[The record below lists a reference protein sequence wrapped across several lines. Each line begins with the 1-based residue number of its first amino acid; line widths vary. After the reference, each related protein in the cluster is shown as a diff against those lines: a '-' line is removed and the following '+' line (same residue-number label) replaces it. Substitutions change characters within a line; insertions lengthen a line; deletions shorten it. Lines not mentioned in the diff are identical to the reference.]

1 MQGAPHAGAPLP
13 ANEHERLAS
22 LLAAELLDTGAE
34 AVFDDLTRLA
44 ASICGTPISLVSLV
58 DQHRQW
64 FKSRVGLSAT
74 ETPRELAFCAHAIL
88 GDAVMEVPDARED
101 PRFRSN
107 PLVTEGPAIRL
118 YAGAPLYGPGGYPIG
133 TLCVI
138 DTEPRS
144 LTSGQREQLATLAAL
159 GSHLIEAR
167 LAQKRAERGE
177 RALAQLL
184 EALPDGVVACNAQGE
199 LSHFNGVARA
209 WHGCD
214 PMRVPEREWAER
226 FDLYEADGETLLSP
240 ERIPLVRAFRGE
252 TLRDVEICIR
262 ARGQPPRFV
271 LANGGPLKDTLGTTE
286 GAQVVMHDITQRRL
300 AQLALEEERSR
311 LAMVLE
317 GTRAGTWEW
326 NVQTGETRF
335 NQRWAEIVG
344 YTLDELAPISIQTWM
359 DLAHPDDLPESG
371 ERLQSHFRGEADQY
385 DFVCRMRHKSGHW
398 VWVHDRGRVMSRDAE
413 GRPLWMAGTHI
424 EVSEL
429 RQAQSRMEQAL
440 AELQSIVAGALD
452 VSIIATEADGTIR
465 MFSPGAERL
474 LGYRADDMIGH
485 CTPAIFHDPEEVLA
499 RGRELS
505 AREGRSIEGFEVFVD
520 AARRDVVET
529 RQWTYIRRDGGR
541 RQVRLCVS
549 AIRDPAGRL
558 DGFVGIAIDLTE
570 LTQQTRARAESED
583 RFEGAFR
590 ASALGLALVT
600 PDGQCLQVNPALC
613 NMLGY
618 SAYEL
623 LSGNFQQ
630 LTHPDDLAI
639 DLELSGQTLAGKL
652 PGYQLRKRYITRE
665 GATVWAVLA
674 VSLVRDSEGQPLY
687 FVSQVL
693 DITTRVRAEEALRA
707 SEAKLSELFR
717 LSPVGI
723 ALNRMDDGAFLEAN
737 PEFYRML
744 GYSEER
750 FRRLSYW
757 DITPID
763 YEAQEKAQ
771 LAKLQA
777 LGRYGPYEKEYLH
790 ADGHRI
796 PVLLHG
802 VRFQPGGSGEVL
814 ILSVVQDISER
825 KRMERIK
832 SEFVSTVSHELRTP
846 LTSISGALDLV
857 VGGALGQLPGEA
869 HDLLQLAQRNAR
881 RLGSLVGDLLD
892 LEKLLAGKI
901 SLNRSVQNLGG
912 LLVDTV
918 AALQP
923 YAERFEVK
931 VQLHPPPDVQLNT
944 DPGRFSQVLTN
955 LISNAI
961 KFSPRAGLVEILALL
976 VDECVELQVLDRGRG
991 VPEAFRAQLF
1001 QSFAQAET
1009 GSDRSQEGTGL
1020 GLAISRELTGR
1031 LGGDIGYRPREGGG
1045 SCFWLRLPVMPVVAD
1060 TPQHLPTPSP
1070 TRSCVLVVE
1079 DDPDMAAVIG
1089 LLLEREGFE
1098 PRHADSI
1105 ESAKAQ
1111 LTRPE
1116 VQAITLDLSL
1126 GQERGEDL
1134 LEWLRGTPQTADLPV
1149 LVVSGH
1155 ADRLPA
1161 LAPNIERMQKPL
1173 KLPALSGTLQT
1184 LIRRKAQRDQAQ
1196 ILCVEDDEDS
1206 LKQAAAALS
1215 PWGEITCARTL
1226 AEARAALL
1234 ARRFD
1239 LLVLD
1244 LGLPD
1249 GDGRSLLP
1257 LLPKEAP
1264 PPVLVF
1270 SEKALSPDATLQFAA
1285 VLGKAGTT
1293 QAKLA
1298 EVGRLLLSHP
1308 STAVKTSG
1316 STA

>member
-1 MQGAPHAGAPLP
+1 MHGAPDSGAPRP
-13 ANEHERLAS
+13 ANEAERLGS
-22 LLAAELLDTGAE
+22 LQAAELLDTEAE
-34 AVFDDLTRLA
+34 VVFDDLTRLA

-64 FKSRVGLSAT
+64 FKSRVGLDAT
-74 ETPRELAFCAHAIL
+74 ETPRELAFCAYAIL

-101 PRFRSN
+101 PRFRNN
-107 PLVTEGPAIRL
+107 PLVTDAPAIRL
-118 YAGAPLYGPGGYPIG
+118 YAGAPLHGPGGYPIG

-144 LTSGQREQLATLAAL
+144 LTSSQREQLATLAAL

-184 EALPDGVVACNAQGE
+184 EALPDGVVACNARGE
-199 LSHFNGVARA
+199 LRQFNGVARD

-214 PMRVPEREWAER
+214 PMRVPQGEWAER

-240 ERIPLVRAFRGE
+240 ERIPLVRAYRGE
-252 TLRDVEICIR
+252 TLRDVEMCIR
-262 ARGQPPRFV
+262 ARGQPARFV
-271 LANGGPLKDTLGTTE
+271 LASGGPVRDSLGNTE
-286 GAQVVMHDITQRRL
+286 GAQVVMHDITQRHL
-300 AQLALEEERSR
+300 AQTALEEERRR

-335 NQRWAEIVG
+335 NARWAEIVG
-344 YTLDELAPISIQTWM
+344 YSLDELAPISIQTWM
-359 DLAHPDDLPESG
+359 DLAHPDDLAESAL
-371 ERLQSHFRGEADQY
+371 RLGAHFRGEAEQY
-385 DFVCRMRHKSGHW
+385 DSVCRMRHKRGHW
-398 VWVHDRGRVMSRDAE
+398 VWVHDRGRVMSRDAD
-413 GRPLWMAGTHI
+413 GQPLWMAGTHI
-424 EVSEL
+424 EVTEL
-429 RQAQSRMEQAL
+429 RQAQTRMEQAL
-440 AELQSIVAGALD
+440 AELQSIIAGALD
-452 VSIIATEADGTIR
+452 VSIIATDAEGTIR
-465 MFSPGAERL
+465 LFSPGAERL
-474 LGYRADDMIGH
+474 LGYRADDMIGK
-485 CTPAIFHDPEEVLA
+485 CTPAIFHDPEEVQA
-499 RGRELS
+499 RGFDLS
-505 AREGRSIEGFEVFVD
+505 AREGRTVEGFDVFVD
-520 AARRDVVET
+520 AARRDIVET
-529 RQWTYIRRDGGR
+529 RQWTYVRRDGGR
-541 RQVRLCVS
+541 RQVRLSVS
-549 AIRDPAGRL
+549 SIRDPAGRL

-570 LTQQTRARAESED
+570 LAQQTRARAESED
-583 RFEGAFR
+583 RFQGAFR
-590 ASALGLALVT
+590 ASALGLALVS
-600 PDGQCLQVNPALC
+600 PEGCYLQVNPALC
-613 NMLGY
+613 SMLGY
-618 SAYEL
+618 SAEEL
-623 LSGNFQQ
+623 LAGNFDQF
-630 LTHPDDLAI
+630 THPDDLPI
-639 DLELSGQTLAGKL
+639 NIELLGQTLAGKL

-674 VSLVRDSEGQPLY
+674 ASLVRDGDGRPLY
-687 FVSQVL
+687 FVQQVL

-763 YEAQEKAQ
+763 YEAQERVQ
-771 LAKLQA
+771 LAKLQS

-790 ADGHRI
+790 ADGHRM

-802 VRFQPGGSGEVL
+802 VRFQPGGSGDVL

-825 KRMERIK
+825 KRLERIK

-857 VGGALGQLPGEA
+857 VGGALGPLPGEA

-901 SLNRSVQNLGG
+901 SLNKSLQNLGG

-923 YAERFEVK
+923 YAERFDVK

-944 DPGRFSQVLTN
+944 DPGRFSQILTN

-961 KFSPRAGLVEILALL
+961 KFSPRAGRVEILAVLE
-976 VDECVELQVLDRGRG
+976 DEAVELQVLDRGRG
-991 VPEAFRAQLF
+991 VPEAFRGQLF
-1001 QSFAQAET
+1001 QSFAQAEA

-1031 LGGDIGYRPREGGG
+1031 LGGDIGYRPRDGGG
-1045 SCFWLRLPVMPVVAD
+1045 SCFWLRLPVMPVLPDARR
-1060 TPQHLPTPSP
+1060 TPPAPPSTHP
-1070 TRSCVLVVE
+1070 CVLVVE

-1089 LLLEREGFE
+1089 MLLEREGFE
-1098 PRHADSI
+1098 PLHADSI
-1105 ESAKAQ
+1105 ESAKTQ
-1111 LTRPE
+1111 LLKAD

-1126 GQERGEDL
+1126 GEERGEDL
-1134 LEWLRGTPQTADLPV
+1134 LDWLRSTPETADLPV

-1161 LAPNIERMQKPL
+1161 LDPNIERMQKPL
-1173 KLPALSGTLQT
+1173 RLPALTGALHS
-1184 LIRRKAQRDQAQ
+1184 LIGRRLNRERTQ
-1196 ILCVEDDEDS
+1196 ILCVEDDQDS
-1206 LKQAAAALS
+1206 LKQIAAALG
-1215 PWGEITCARTL
+1215 PLGEITFARTL
-1226 AEARAALL
+1226 AQARAAIH

-1239 LLVLD
+1239 LVVLD
-1244 LGLPD
+1244 LMLPD

-1257 LLPKEAP
+1257 LLPKDP
-1264 PPVLVF
+1264 SPPVLVF
-1270 SEKALSPDATLQFAA
+1270 SEQTLSPDATLQFAA
-1285 VLGKAGTT
+1285 VLGKAGT
-1293 QAKLA
+1293 AKSRLTD
-1298 EVGRLLLSHP
+1298 VGRLLLSHP
-1308 STAVKTSG
+1308 SADFDPPG
-1316 STA
+1316 NQA

>member
-1 MQGAPHAGAPLP
+1 MRSELPGGAPLP
-13 ANEHERLAS
+13 DNEAERLRS
-22 LLAAELLDTGAE
+22 LRVAELLDTEAE

-44 ASICGTPISLVSLV
+44 ASICGTPISLLSLV
-58 DQHRQW
+58 DEHRQW
-64 FKSRVGLSAT
+64 FKSRVGLDAT

-101 PRFRSN
+101 PRFRNN
-107 PLVTEGPAIRL
+107 PLVTDAPAIRL
-118 YAGAPLYGPGGYPIG
+118 YAGAPLQGPGGYPIG

-144 LTSGQREQLATLAAL
+144 LTPSQREQLATLAAL

-214 PMRVPEREWAER
+214 PMRVPQSEWAER
-226 FDLYEADGETLLSP
+226 FDLYEADGETRLSP
-240 ERIPLVRAFRGE
+240 ERIPLVRAYRGE
-252 TLRDVEICIR
+252 TLRDVEFCIR
-262 ARGQPPRFV
+262 ARGQSPRFV
-271 LANGGPLKDTLGTTE
+271 LASGGPVRDTWGNTE
-286 GAQVVMHDITQRRL
+286 GAQVVMHDITQRRH
-300 AQLALEEERSR
+300 AQLALEEERRR

-335 NQRWAEIVG
+335 NARWAEIVG
-344 YTLDELAPISIQTWM
+344 YTLEELAPISIQTWL
-359 DLAHPDDLPESG
+359 DLAHPDDLPGSE
-371 ERLQSHFRGEADQY
+371 ERLQAHFRGEAEQY
-385 DFVCRMRHKSGHW
+385 DFVCRMRHKAGHW
-398 VWVHDRGRVMSRDAE
+398 VWVHDRGRVMSRNAE
-413 GRPLWMAGTHI
+413 GQPLWMAGTHI

-429 RQAQSRMEQAL
+429 RRTQERMEQAL
-440 AELQSIVAGALD
+440 AQLQSIVAGALD
-452 VSIIATEADGTIR
+452 VSIIATDVDGTIR
-465 MFSPGAERL
+465 LFSPGAERL
-474 LGYRADDMIGH
+474 LGYRAEDMIGH
-485 CTPAIFHDPEEVLA
+485 CTPAIFHDPEEVQA
-499 RGRELS
+499 RARELS
-505 AREGRSIEGFEVFVD
+505 QREGRSIEGFDVFVD
-520 AARRDVVET
+520 AARRDIVET

-549 AIRDPAGRL
+549 AIRDPAGRPN
-558 DGFVGIAIDLTE
+558 GFVGIAIDLTE
-570 LTQQTRARAESED
+570 LTQETRARVESED
-583 RFEGAFR
+583 RFAGAFR
-590 ASALGLALVT
+590 ASALGLALVA
-600 PDGQCLQVNPALC
+600 PDGRFLQVNPALC

-618 SAYEL
+618 SAEEL
-623 LSGNFQQ
+623 LSGDFQQ

-639 DLELSGQTLAGKL
+639 DLELVRQSLAGKL
-652 PGYQLRKRYITRE
+652 PGYQLRKRYITRQ
-665 GATVWAVLA
+665 GATVWAMLA
-674 VSLVRDSEGQPLY
+674 VSLVRGSEGQPLY

-723 ALNRMDDGAFLEAN
+723 ALKRMEDGAFLEAN

-763 YEAQEKAQ
+763 YEALERVQ
-771 LAKLQA
+771 LGKLQS

-825 KRMERIK
+825 KRLERIK

-857 VGGALGQLPGEA
+857 VGGALGQLPNEA

-901 SLNRSVQNLGG
+901 SLNKSLQNLGG

-923 YAERFEVK
+923 YAERFDVK
-931 VQLHPPPDVQLNT
+931 VQLHAPPDVQLNT
-944 DPGRFSQVLTN
+944 DPGRFSQILTN

-961 KFSPRAGLVEILALL
+961 KFSPRAGLVEIQALL
-976 VDECVELQVLDRGRG
+976 VDEAVELQVLDRGRG
-991 VPEAFRAQLF
+991 VPEAFRDQLF
-1001 QSFAQAET
+1001 QSFAQAEG

-1045 SCFWLRLPVMPVVAD
+1045 SCFWLRLPVMPTTTAA
-1060 TPQHLPTPSP
+1060 QAIQPTPSS
-1070 TRSCVLVVE
+1070 TRPCVLVVE
-1079 DDPDMAAVIG
+1079 DDPDMAAVIE
-1089 LLLEREGFE
+1089 LLLEREGFDSL
-1098 PRHADSI
+1098 HADSM
-1105 ESAKAQ
+1105 ESAKTQ
-1111 LTRPE
+1111 LAKAD

-1126 GQERGEDL
+1126 GEERGEDL
-1134 LEWLRGTPQTADLPV
+1134 LEWLRGTPETADLPV

-1161 LAPNIERMQKPL
+1161 LDPNTARMQKPL
-1173 KLPALSGTLQT
+1173 RLPALTGALHT
-1184 LIRRKAQRDQAQ
+1184 LIGRRASREHTQ

-1206 LKQAAAALS
+1206 LKQIAAALR
-1215 PWGEITCARTL
+1215 PLGEITFARNL
-1226 AEARAALL
+1226 AQARVAIQ

-1239 LLVLD
+1239 LVVLD
-1244 LGLPD
+1244 LVLPD
-1249 GDGRSLLP
+1249 GDGRTLLP
-1257 LLPKEAP
+1257 LLPKDPA

-1270 SEKALSPDATLQFAA
+1270 SEQALSPDATLQFAA
-1285 VLGKAGTT
+1285 VLGKAGTP
-1293 QAKLA
+1293 KSRLA
-1298 EVGRLLLSHP
+1298 DIGRLLLSQP
-1308 STAVKTSG
+1308 SPDTQTARSPR
-1316 STA
+1316 